1 MAKAY
6 SEDFR
11 RKVIE
16 AIEMDGLKK
25 QEASE
30 LFGISRNT
38 IDLWF
43 KLKAETGDIQP
54 RQRQIAKPT
63 GKITD
68 WDKFRTFVAEH
79 GDKTQAELAKLWEDG
94 VSQRTISRALR
105 KIGYSRKKKRM
116 ATANGMK
123 RNDKR
128 F

>member
-16 AIEMDGLKK
+16 AIELDGLKK

-30 LFGISRNT
+30 LFRISRNT

-79 GDKTQAELAKLWEDG
+79 GDKTQAEMAELWEDG
-94 VSQRTISRALR
+94 VSQRTISRALS
-105 KIGYSRKKKRM
+105 KIGYTRKKKRM
-116 ATANGMK
+116 ATANGMQ
-123 RNDKR
+123 RNDKH

>member
-1 MAKAY
+1 MATAY

-79 GDKTQAELAKLWEDG
+79 GDKTPAELAKLWEDG